1 MNHLLRHLAPI
12 TSEGWEAI
20 DGEARTRLA
29 TYLAAR
35 KLVDFA
41 GPHGWTRD
49 AVELGRIERLAAS
62 PCDGVAAARRQVQP
76 LVELRTPFK
85 LDRAELDAAARGAAD
100 PDLGPLEAAARR
112 IALAEN
118 SAVFHG
124 YAAGGIVGMSEASS
138 HEAVEIGTSYADY
151 PAFAA
156 AAVERLLDAG
166 ITGPYGLALGPNQ
179 YTGVVETTEN
189 GGYPVFEHLHHI
201 LGGPIVWAP
210 GAEGA
215 LVASVRG
222 GDFVLDSGEDLS
234 IGYASHDLESVTL
247 YLEESFT
254 FRVLEPD
261 AVVAL
266 RPAPTKLRRK

>member
-1 MNHLLRHLAPI
+1 
-12 TSEGWEAI
+12 
-20 DGEARTRLA
+20 
-29 TYLAAR
+29 
-35 KLVDFA
+35 
-41 GPHGWTRD
+41 
-49 AVELGRIERLAAS
+49 
-62 PCDGVAAARRQVQP
+62 
-76 LVELRTPFK
+76 VELRTPFK

-100 PDLGPLEAAARR
+100 PDLDPLAEAARL

-118 SAVFHG
+118 AAVFHG
-124 YAAGGIVGMSEASS
+124 YQAAGIVGMSEASS
-138 HEAVEIGTSYADY
+138 HDPVEIGTSYADY

-156 AAVERLLDAG
+156 AAVERLLGAG
-166 ITGPYGLALGPNQ
+166 ITGPYGLALGPMQ

-210 GAEGA
+210 GVEGA
-215 LVASVRG
+215 IVASVRG
-222 GDFVLDSGEDLS
+222 GDFVLDSGQDLS
-234 IGYASHDLESVTL
+234 IGYVSHDLESVTL

-266 RPAPTKLRRK
+266 RPDTAKQVRRK